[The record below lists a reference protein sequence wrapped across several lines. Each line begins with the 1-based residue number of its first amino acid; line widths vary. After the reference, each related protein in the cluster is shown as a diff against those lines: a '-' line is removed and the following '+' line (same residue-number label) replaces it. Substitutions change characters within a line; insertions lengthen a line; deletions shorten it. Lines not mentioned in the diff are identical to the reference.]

1 MKEHGRKLL
10 IFTAVAVFGFLL
22 LKLSGHLVKKETLER
37 YRTLCANADS
47 TVADIGENAEVYT
60 LQRRTIKA
68 NLYKYTY
75 TYVVKGREY
84 TAEKSSLS
92 DKPDMELP
100 IWFNKNDP
108 ADSMFESPCDWM
120 AKNGNSFAVSGFV
133 DKSIFFIGLIM
144 LLYGGWKTLTS
155 FVRLIIS
162 AFKKEQPST

>member
-1 MKEHGRKLL
+1 MHV
-10 IFTAVAVFGFLL
+10 VAVHPVGATQIGSYVNAAAPLRPRRSVVSPFVHDVFSDGDVF
-22 LKLSGHLVKKETLER
+22 HL
-37 YRTLCANADS
+37 
-47 TVADIGENAEVYT
+47 IGDDAEVYT
-60 LQRRTIKA
+60 LQRRTLKA

-108 ADSMFESPCDWM
+108 ADSEFESPCDWM

-133 DKSIFFIGLIM
+133 DKSIFFVGLIM

-162 AFKKEQPST
+162 AFKKEQPTT